1 MCIIPSMLYNL
12 EGWNELSKEELQK
25 LESIQH
31 TALCILLHLP
41 KTTPYLGLLNEL
53 GMWKMEERLMYRKIM
68 LYHNILNSDEGRL
81 VKRVVAEQERE
92 GEEGTWFASVSKC
105 LQQLKMDTS
114 MVKNSSKSELKKMVK
129 KQIAERM
136 TSIMKEAKN
145 RSRKMR
151 FLNCEVFEL
160 KEYVKWGRGKDVL
173 DTLKTRLNM
182 QEIYANYKGNY
193 MLSRMC
199 PYCHEEE
206 DTTEH
211 LICCT
216 SFGPSNFTDEDLRND
231 KNIELWKQINEQV
244 AVNNKW
250 RDA

>member
-1 MCIIPSMLYNL
+1 
-12 EGWNELSKEELQK
+12 
-25 LESIQH
+25 
-31 TALCILLHLP
+31 
-41 KTTPYLGLLNEL
+41 
-53 GMWKMEERLMYRKIM
+53 MWKMEERLMYRKIM
-68 LYHNILNSDEGRL
+68 LYHNILNSDESRM
-81 VKRVVAEQERE
+81 VKRVVEEQERE
-92 GEEGTWFASVSKC
+92 GEEGTWFASVNKC
-105 LQQLKMDTS
+105 LKQLKMDTN
-114 MVKNSSKSELKKMVK
+114 MVKTSSKSVLKKTVK

-136 TSIMKEAKN
+136 TSIMKEAKD
-145 RSRKMR
+145 RYKKMR
-151 FLNCEVFEL
+151 FLNCDVFEL

-173 DTLKTRLNM
+173 DALKTRLNM

-199 PYCHEEE
+199 PYCQEEE

-216 SFGPSNFTDEDLRND
+216 AFGHSNFTDEDLRND

-244 AVNNKW
+244 AVNMKW